1 MRTNFTT
8 GIILIITLALPI
20 RGAKAQNSKYTLDV
34 NTKATNSKLF
44 IVQKE
49 GTAIKLDSV
58 ISPNGIFHVEG
69 ESNAPHQV
77 QLYLVPENQSSNK
90 TSFKKGF
97 SIYLEPGHIVV
108 TSTDQ
113 SLANSVLGGTPSNN
127 DLYVYNEKRK
137 PFISQMSLLEKEF
150 DKAKQENNLH
160 QIRHIQSEYN
170 SLENKLHQAENDF
183 FHSHPNSFVSLEW
196 LRSSF
201 NMIREK
207 SKITAL
213 FNQMGDNI
221 KQSEA
226 GRLFKEQLERTIAIE
241 IGGIAPNF
249 TALNP
254 EGKEISL
261 QSFRGKYVL
270 VDFWASWCAPC
281 RRDNPNIVTAYNTY
295 KDKNFTVLGVSL
307 DNSKEAW
314 LNAIAKD
321 GLIWE
326 QVSDLKGW
334 SSAPAALY
342 NVRGIP
348 SNFLIDPQG
357 KIIAIK
363 LRGEDLQKKLNEL
376 FP

>member
-1 MRTNFTT
+1 MKTNFTT

-20 RGAKAQNSKYTLDV
+20 RGAKTQNNKYTLDV
-34 NTKATNSKLF
+34 KTKAANSKLF
-44 IVQKE
+44 ILHKK

-58 ISPNGIFHVEG
+58 TSTCGIFYVEG
-69 ESNAPHQV
+69 ESNTPHQV
-77 QLYLVPENQSSNK
+77 QLYLVPENQSSSD

-97 SIYLEPGHIVV
+97 SIYLEPGNIVV
-108 TSTDQ
+108 TSTGQ
-113 SLANSVLGGTPSNN
+113 NLENSVLSGTLSNN
-127 DLYVYNEKRK
+127 DLYIYNENRK
-137 PFISQMSLLEKEF
+137 PFITQIDLLENEF
-150 DKAKQENNLH
+150 NKARQENDMPK
-160 QIRHIQSEYN
+160 IRHIQSEYN
-170 SLENKLHQAENDF
+170 NLERNLRQTENDF

-207 SKITAL
+207 SEIMTL
-213 FNQMGDNI
+213 FAQMGDSI

-226 GRLFKEQLERTIAIE
+226 GKQFKEQLDRTIAIE
-241 IGGIAPNF
+241 IGGTAPNF

-254 EGKEISL
+254 EGKEVSL
-261 QSFRGKYVL
+261 LSFRGKYVL

-314 LNAIAKD
+314 LKAIAKD
-321 GLIWE
+321 GLVWE

-334 SSAPAALY
+334 SSVPAALY